1 MTRQHGERFK
11 LVIEDTGGMELEGSA
26 DARLKRLL
34 KLMLRGFKFR
44 LVEIHPAENSGTID
58 MREGSDECP

>member
-26 DARLKRLL
+26 DARLKRLV

-44 LVEIHPAENSGTID
+44 LVEIHPAGEDGTIRLTED
-58 MREGSDECP
+58 SDE